1 MNDFSIFFI
10 SQTCLLTH
18 LCLYFKFSYSWIKT
32 ADINPDCLPPY
43 YITAVPFWG
52 QNLTFRWM
60 QTVIVQ
66 PLALLTLVNTLI
78 AFYTAF
84 PISFFL
90 WISYSLDAGLYL
102 PGHNANSPLGD
113 KAVFHRLEIRAQTTL
128 FNMCKR
134 FQMPSQDAGPP
145 SSGLPCFSPAIF
157 MCGICRWHSI
167 PHASHSRSCLLLYKV
182 LPETRQINACL
193 SRQHFCG
200 LGISRVGQD
209 GSSAS
214 RSHGDAIKESAGAC
228 KFK

>member
-18 LCLYFKFSYSWIKT
+18 LCLYFKFNYSWIKT

-52 QNLTFRWM
+52 QNPTFRWM

-84 PISFFL
+84 LISFFL
-90 WISYSLDAGLYL
+90 WISHSLDAALYM
-102 PGHNANSPLGD
+102 PGHNANSSLGD

-128 FNMCKR
+128 FNTCKR
-134 FQMPSQDAGPP
+134 FQMPSQAAGPP

-157 MCGICRWHSI
+157 MCGICRWHSV
-167 PHASHSRSCLLLYKV
+167 PSCQPQQKLLV
-182 LPETRQINACL
+182 A
-193 SRQHFCG
+193 
-200 LGISRVGQD
+200 V
-209 GSSAS
+209 
-214 RSHGDAIKESAGAC
+214 
-228 KFK
+228 